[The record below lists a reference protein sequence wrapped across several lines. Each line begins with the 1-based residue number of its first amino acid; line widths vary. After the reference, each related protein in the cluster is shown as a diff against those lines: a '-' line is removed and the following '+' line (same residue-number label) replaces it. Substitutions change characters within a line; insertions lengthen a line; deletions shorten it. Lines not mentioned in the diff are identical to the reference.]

1 MNGISISLVQLLFK
15 GVPEGFLMT
24 LSFHLFTNTKIE
36 WKRFSFLLSA
46 NILLPYLIRFL
57 PISLGVNTI
66 LSLLLLIVLFQIVYR
81 GQLTTVVRSI
91 VTAVL
96 VMTMIIIAETLNYF
110 MLISLMGADKAEQVL
125 NHSNEI
131 IKSLYTVPSTL
142 FLAVFI
148 LLSYWAMKKFENR
161 KVAHGKVQ

>member
-1 MNGISISLVQLLFK
+1 M
-15 GVPEGFLMT
+15 
-24 LSFHLFTNTKIE
+24 
-36 WKRFSFLLSA
+36 
-46 NILLPYLIRFL
+46 
-57 PISLGVNTI
+57 
-66 LSLLLLIVLFQIVYR
+66 YR